1 MAHILAGLDPEAYD
15 RTYSDLQLLR
25 RIGIYFLPQYRR
37 ALIGVSVILISAGLN
52 VLLLVLTSDGIDSL
66 LGNQTLASI
75 ILLFVAILALGIAAW
90 VCDLIQQ
97 WQMTRLIANS
107 ILDIRRDSFNAVMG
121 HDMSFFD
128 ARSTGE
134 LVSRMAVDTSAFGS
148 ALQMTVNVIGQ
159 VVLIILLTIVLFM
172 TNVILASITIAIAL
186 FISLI
191 TLGFRRSVRHLA
203 RQQKRTQARLNST
216 IEETISGI
224 VIAKNFRQ
232 ERAIYGDLTQTNH
245 QWYAA
250 TLRMNVVETSIFPF
264 LTLCTG
270 LGTVAIVFFGGQALQ
285 GGQVSL
291 GQWYLFLQGVLMFWW
306 PFTSL
311 ASFWSQ
317 FQQGLAAGERVF
329 SLMDTPSQ
337 VVQTDQQLMSSL
349 TGRIEFREV
358 KLQYSN
364 RETVLEDFSLTIQPG
379 ETIALVGHT
388 GGGKTSIIRLIARLY
403 EFQAGEL
410 LIDGRDIRTL
420 DLEAYRRHIGMVPQT
435 PFLFSGTIADNI
447 RYARP
452 KASDEEVLAAAHA
465 IAQGD
470 WLTMLPQGIHT
481 PVGERGRALSTGQRQ
496 FVALARVMLQ
506 NPSIIILDEATA
518 SIDPMSEALLQ
529 EGLSTLLQG
538 RTAIVVAHRLPTI
551 RKADRIIVIE
561 RGKILEQG
569 THEALLDR
577 EGAYA
582 NLYRLYFQHQLPD
595 YEVHNAHA

>member
-1 MAHILAGLDPEAYD
+1 MAHMLAGLNPEAYD
-15 RTYSDLQLLR
+15 RTYSDSQLLR
-25 RIGIYFLPQYRR
+25 RLGIYFLPHYQRM
-37 ALIGVSVILISAGLN
+37 LIGIGTILISAVLN

-66 LGNQTLASI
+66 LGDQKLAPI
-75 ILLFVAILALGIAAW
+75 MLLFVALLALGVAAW
-90 VCDLIQQ
+90 ICDLIQQ
-97 WQMTRLIANS
+97 WQMTRLIAES
-107 ILDIRRDSFNAVMG
+107 TLDIRRDSFNAVMG

-134 LVSRMAVDTSAFGS
+134 VVSRIAVDTSDFGN

-159 VVLIILLTIVLFM
+159 VVLIILLTIVLFT
-172 TNVILASITIAIAL
+172 TNVVLASITIILAL
-186 FISLI
+186 FIALI
-191 TLGFRRSVRHLA
+191 TLGFRRFVRRFA
-203 RQQKRTQARLNST
+203 RQQKRSQARLNAT

-232 ERAIYGDLTQTNH
+232 ERTIYGDLAQTNR

-250 TLRMNVVETSIFPF
+250 TWRMNVVETSIFPF

-270 LGTVAIVFFGGQALQ
+270 LGTVAIVFFGGRALQ
-285 GGQVSL
+285 GGQLSL

-306 PFTSL
+306 PFTSI

-337 VVQTDQQLMSSL
+337 LVQTDQQPISML
-349 TGRIEFREV
+349 TGRIEFRGV
-358 KLQYSN
+358 KLQYAHG
-364 RETVLEDFSLTIQPG
+364 ETVLEDFSLTIQPG

-420 DLEAYRRHIGMVPQT
+420 DLQAYRRHIGMVPQI

-452 KASDEEVLAAAHA
+452 EASDEEVLAVARA

-470 WLTMLPQGIHT
+470 WLTVLPQGIHT

-506 NPSIIILDEATA
+506 NPSVIILDEATA

-538 RTAIVVAHRLPTI
+538 RTSIVVAHRLPTI

-561 RGKILEQG
+561 QGKILEQG
-569 THEALLDR
+569 THEVLLER

-595 YEVHNAHA
+595 YEVQDVHA